1 MKYSLGIDSSNYTTS
16 AAVCRIDDMTIISNH
31 KRLLA
36 VESGKCG
43 LRQSDAVFQH
53 IKALPEIIGA
63 AYEGVSPLDKQVC
76 TAVSDRP
83 SEQEGSYM
91 PCFLSGVASAK
102 AISSSKAV
110 PCYKFS
116 HQAGHIAAAL
126 YSAGRMDLAEQKFL
140 AFHVSGGTTQA
151 LLVEPDADKI
161 FRIECIGGSNDLKA
175 GQAVDR
181 IGGMLGLDFPAGPML
196 EKLALKSPNAYN
208 PRPIM
213 KDGTF
218 SLSGLENMAKKMKDM
233 GETPEDIARF
243 TLDFIAVSITTC
255 VEKLLAEYGDMM
267 VVFAGGVMSNSII
280 RRRIEER
287 FKCAFAEPAFSSD
300 NAAGIALL
308 GAISYLRGV

>member
-16 AAVCRIDDMTIISNH
+16 AAICRIDDMTIISNQ
-31 KRLLA
+31 KRVLA

-53 IKALPEIIGA
+53 IKALPEIIDSA
-63 AYEGVSPLDKQVC
+63 FESVNPADKQVC

-91 PCFLSGVASAK
+91 PCFLSGVASAS
-102 AISSSKAV
+102 AVSASKYI
-110 PCYKFS
+110 PCYRFS

-126 YSAGRMDLAEQKFL
+126 YSAGRMDLAEQRFL

-151 LLVEPDADKI
+151 LLVEPDIERI
-161 FRIECIGGSNDLKA
+161 FSIKCVGGSNDLKA

-196 EKLALKSPNAYN
+196 EKLALKSQNIYN

-213 KDGTF
+213 KEDTF
-218 SLSGLENMAKKMKDM
+218 SLSGLENMASKMKAM
-233 GETPEDIARF
+233 GESDEDIARF
-243 TLDFIAVSITTC
+243 TLDFIGASIISC

-280 RRRIEER
+280 RKRIEAK
-287 FKCAFAEPAFSSD
+287 FKCAFAEPSFSSD